1 LNTRRYFWIFAIL
14 SAILL
19 IAPLRTGD
27 LTGYDDALFSHI
39 AKDIVR
45 TGDWVNIRSN
55 AYPALE
61 HPPMFEWMQASLFS
75 VFGFSDAL
83 ARLPAALCGF
93 GTILLVYW
101 LARKLTGDPVLAV
114 LAMFVM
120 ATSIYF
126 LKYSARA
133 MTDVPF
139 TFFFLCAVCAWSL
152 SEDNPRWYLATG
164 IFTALALM
172 TRSLMGLAL
181 PAVFGIHAVAS
192 GRRPPLRYA
201 VPALVMAFLP
211 LASWYVHLVSLYRGY
226 FFTIHSTWLEN
237 EVYGSLSPSWRRFTG
252 LFEYAWMLSKSYWP
266 WLPFMI
272 AGLVAV
278 IRSRDRRLFLLVVW
292 PAVVFALCS
301 VTRSR
306 VLRYMLPAYPAF
318 SVLAALGLM
327 RLVLQRYLVNGLRIL
342 TPLLAAVV
350 LTVAVFPPTHWHA
363 AEIRPIALAATAA
376 TSATERVAFY
386 DAGQSRWDETN
397 QLQWYGDRYLDMLFD
412 RQKLIDALRQ
422 PRARVLV
429 VDKDAYHTYIDS
441 RIAHQVLAESGHL
454 ICVRV
459 CPAGVEACA
468 GN

>member
-1 LNTRRYFWIFAIL
+1 MNTRRYFWIFTVL

-27 LTGYDDALFSHI
+27 LTGYDDALFAHM

-45 TGDWVNIRSN
+45 TGDWVTIRSN
-55 AYPALE
+55 GRPAFE
-61 HPPMFEWMQASLFS
+61 HPPMLEWMQASLFS
-75 VFGFSDAL
+75 LFGFSDAL

-101 LARKLTGDPVLAV
+101 LARRLTGDSVAAL

-126 LKYSARA
+126 LKYSARG

-152 SEDNPRWYLATG
+152 AEDDARWYLMTG
-164 IFTALALM
+164 LFTALALM
-172 TRSLMGLAL
+172 TRSLMGMAL
-181 PAVFGIHAVAS
+181 PAVFVLHMLAS
-192 GRRPPLRYA
+192 GRRAPFRYA

-211 LASWYVHLVSLYRGY
+211 LATWYAHLILTYGREFFSL
-226 FFTIHSTWLEN
+226 HSTWLEN
-237 EVYGSLSPSWRRFTG
+237 EVYGPLSPWWRRFTG
-252 LFEYAWMLSKSYWP
+252 VFEYAWMLLKSYWP

-272 AGLVAV
+272 VGLAGV
-278 IRSRDRRLFLLVVW
+278 IRSRDRRSSLLIFW
-292 PAVVFALCS
+292 MAVVFAFCS

-318 SVLAALGLM
+318 SILAALGLM
-327 RLVLQRYLVNGLRIL
+327 KLVPQRYLANGLRTL
-342 TPLLAAVV
+342 TPV
-350 LTVAVFPPTHWHA
+350 LGVLVIAIAVFPRAHWEA

-376 TSATERVAFY
+376 TSPADRVAFY
-386 DAGQSRWDETN
+386 DAGLARWDETN
-397 QLQWYGDRYLDMLFD
+397 QMQWYGDRYLITLFD
-412 RQKLIDALRQ
+412 REKLFEALRQ

-429 VDKDAYHTYIDS
+429 VDKDAYHNYIAS
-441 RIAHQVLAESGHL
+441 HLAYQVLAESGHL
-454 ICVRV
+454 ICVRL
-459 CPAGVEACA
+459 CLPDAAACA
-468 GN
+468 GS